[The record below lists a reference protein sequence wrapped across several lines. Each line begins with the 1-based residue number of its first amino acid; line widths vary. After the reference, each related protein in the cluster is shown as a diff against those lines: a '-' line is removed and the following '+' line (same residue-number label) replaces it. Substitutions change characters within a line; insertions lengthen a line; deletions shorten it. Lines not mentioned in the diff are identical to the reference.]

1 MNRTTAREFDVVMQG
16 TVFLDIVLTGLT
28 ALPSAGTEIPAE
40 GMGSCPGGIANLAI
54 AASRLGLRTSLAASF
69 GDDLYGD
76 FLVRTLQEEGIDLSL
91 SRRISQWHSPVTV
104 SLAVQRDRA
113 MITHSHPSPV
123 PDDQLITPDA
133 QAPQPVSCI
142 SARTSRTGSRRR
154 GSNGTLLF
162 GDVGWDATEQWSTDT
177 IEQMAQLHAFLPNSA
192 EAMAYTR
199 TDDPRAALMQLADAV
214 PVVVITCG
222 GQGAIGVDSTTGEE
236 EWVPSLPV
244 NAVDAT
250 GAGDVFAAAFV
261 VGTLRGWPLRTRM
274 AFANLCAAL
283 SVQQVGGSLAAPGWG
298 DLSDWLTRVKAQAA
312 GGSRAASVLLHSYQ
326 FLEDALPKGPSLA
339 VRPGDRHH
347 RPALRRLT
355 SSGEAHPLAAIPMIA
370 APPKTGRR
378 QSPMAEHRSSQWY
391 AGDGPQRLHPPG
403 LDAPRAAG
411 ARVRRPAAHRDR
423 QHRLGPDAVQRPP
436 QRGRRE
442 RQAGRLRGRRHPA
455 EPAGGVARARRRS
468 GRPRCSG
475 ATWPRWRPRR
485 CCGPTRSTA
494 SCCSAAAT
502 RRSRRC

>member
-1 MNRTTAREFDVVMQG
+1 MGRHESEIGGRLTCMTDPPPLQQTADPRPGGSIAALAEHPPGREFDVVMQG

-123 PDDQLITPDA
+123 PDDELISRMPSTAAGVVHLGQDIPDWIPAA
-133 QAPQPVSCI
+133 Q
-142 SARTSRTGSRRR
+142 R
-154 GSNGTLLF
+154 NGTLLF

-177 IEQMAQLHAFLPNSA
+177 IEQMGKLHAFLPNSA

-261 VGTLRGWPLRTRM
+261 VGTLRDWPLRTRM

-298 DLSDWLTRVKAQAA
+298 DLADWLNKVKAQAS

-339 VRPGDRHH
+339 VR
-347 RPALRRLT
+347 
-355 SSGEAHPLAAIPMIA
+355 
-370 APPKTGRR
+370 
-378 QSPMAEHRSSQWY
+378 
-391 AGDGPQRLHPPG
+391 
-403 LDAPRAAG
+403 RATATI
-411 ARVRRPAAHRDR
+411 
-423 QHRLGPDAVQRPP
+423 
-436 QRGRRE
+436 
-442 RQAGRLRGRRHPA
+442 
-455 EPAGGVARARRRS
+455 ARAS
-468 GRPRCSG
+468 D
-475 ATWPRWRPRR
+475 A
-485 CCGPTRSTA
+485 
-494 SCCSAAAT
+494 
-502 RRSRRC
+502 